1 MSDSVDH
8 LCHKARMMDSPDGTV
23 PPWSA
28 LLVRALEAIA
38 QGVVITNWQEPDN
51 PIIYV
56 NPAFERLTGY
66 DASEII
72 GANCRFLQGPGT
84 DESVLRELKAAT
96 STCRHFQGTLM
107 NYRKDGSPFLNELT
121 VSPVWDASGRVTHFV
136 GTQFDVTERHAAQAA
151 LRESEERY
159 RLLAEHATD
168 LILRVGLDNST
179 IYVSPSCIDV
189 LGLAPGDLLGRSLSE
204 IILPE
209 DQAQFF
215 NSPDSLVANGQ
226 DQQTLLYRARHRG
239 GDLIWLEDRRR
250 LVRDPAG
257 MPREIVSV
265 VRNVSDRVRLEE
277 RLRQQASEDGLTG
290 LANRRAF
297 DERLEEEWRRARRGG
312 TWLGLL
318 CLDVDHFKQYNDH
331 FGHGQGDACLRH
343 VSGVLRHRCRIS
355 DFVART
361 GGEEF
366 CIILPDTDPAG
377 AAIVAEGV
385 RIAIEGLALPHPG
398 SPEGTVTASIGVAS
412 LQPGADEGADTL
424 LNGADQALYEAK
436 RAGRNRIASAS
447 VLRSAA

>member
-1 MSDSVDH
+1 MN
-8 LCHKARMMDSPDGTV
+8 SPDGTV

-84 DESVLRELKAAT
+84 DPGVLQDLKAAI
-96 STCRHFQGTLM
+96 SACRHFQGTLL

-136 GTQFDVTERHAAQAA
+136 GTQFDVTERHAAQVA

-159 RLLAEHATD
+159 RLLAENATD
-168 LILRVGLDNST
+168 LILRTGLDTAT

-189 LGLAPGDLLGRSLSE
+189 LGLAAGDLLGRSLAE
-204 IILPE
+204 IVHPE
-209 DQAQFF
+209 DQAKVF
-215 NSPDSLVANGQ
+215 DSLARLTSDGE
-226 DQQTLLYRARHRG
+226 DQQTLLYRARHQS
-239 GDLIWLEDRRR
+239 GDMIWLEDRRR

-257 MPREIVSV
+257 APREIVSV

-297 DERLEEEWRRARRGG
+297 DERLEEEWRRARRGDA
-312 TWLGLL
+312 WLGLL
-318 CLDVDHFKQYNDH
+318 CLDVDYFKQYNDH
-331 FGHGQGDACLRH
+331 FGHVQGDACLQGIGRA
-343 VSGVLRHRCRIS
+343 LRHRRRMS

-366 CIILPDTDPAG
+366 CIILPDTDAAG
-377 AAIVAEGV
+377 AEMVAEEIRAGV
-385 RIAIEGLALPHPG
+385 EGLGLPHPG
-398 SPEGTVTASIGVAS
+398 SPAGIVTASVGAAS
-412 LQPGADEGADTL
+412 FQPSLGQAAAILLDQADR
-424 LNGADQALYEAK
+424 ALYEAK
-436 RAGRNRIASAS
+436 RAGRNRIVSAS
-447 VLRSAA
+447 SLRSAA